1 MILEFKQTTTSP
13 CVSTVFLN
21 DTEVGH
27 ITTGAGCKIVERCQ
41 YDHTAP
47 VWDAGRHQFSTLKDA
62 KRHLVRK
69 IRDVYPG
76 LDKQ

>member
-13 CVSTVFLN
+13 DISTVFLN

-27 ITTGAGCKIVERCQ
+27 ITTGDSCKIVERCQ

-47 VWDAGRHQFSTLKDA
+47 RWDTGRHNFLTLKEA
-62 KRHLVRK
+62 KKHLARK
-69 IRDVYPG
+69 LRDCYPG
-76 LDKQ
+76 LE

>member
-13 CVSTVFLN
+13 DVSTIFLN

-41 YDHTAP
+41 YDRAAP
-47 VWDAGRHQFSTLKDA
+47 VWDAGRHDFLTLKEA
-62 KRHLVRK
+62 KKHLARK
-69 IRDVYPG
+69 IKDVYPG
-76 LDKQ
+76 LS